1 MFIGRAMDTQLS
13 VGVFGC
19 DASNA
24 LSSRELPTCVYTP
37 RMRVV
42 HPPVAACA
50 LLSIS
55 HPVFHSPQ
63 PTCEVLALPHC
74 PVRRSLNADEEKA
87 GLASFEHQL
96 KTWQLGNI
104 LQASTQAG

>member
-24 LSSRELPTCVYTP
+24 LSSRELPTCVDTP

-42 HPPVAACA
+42 HPPVTCLA
-50 LLSIS
+50 
-55 HPVFHSPQ
+55 FHARSFTARSP
-63 PTCEVLALPHC
+63 CEVLSLPHC
-74 PVRRSLNADEEKA
+74 AVRGSLNADEKEA